1 MMTGMRIR
9 IDADN
14 LPGLSCAPAEGSDQ
28 AYRNIHVAVQRR
40 DRRTELLDPQ
50 PGNAPVASW
59 TLECTTTASPTGTD
73 VKGPYVQGRP
83 GDRFI
88 YLSWG
93 TVDEAGTFTMFRRA
107 KLMLD
112 AIPAKTLN
120 AATRTG
126 LLVGR
131 LGLTDA
137 RGNPLCARVVP
148 PAITWTAVSGD

>member
-1 MMTGMRIR
+1 MRIR

-14 LPGLSCAPAEGSDQ
+14 LPGLTCAPAEGSDQ

-40 DRRTELLDPQ
+40 DRPSELLDPQ
-50 PGNAPVASW
+50 PGNAPLASW
-59 TLECTTTASPTGTD
+59 TLECTTTASPAGTD
-73 VKGPYVQGRP
+73 VKGPHVQGRP
-83 GDRFI
+83 GNRFI

-93 TVDEAGTFTMFRRA
+93 TADEPGTFTMFRRA

-112 AIPAKTLN
+112 VIPAETLT
-120 AATRTG
+120 AATQSG

-137 RGNPLCARVVP
+137 CGNPLCARVVP
-148 PAITWTAVSGD
+148 PAITWTAAIGD